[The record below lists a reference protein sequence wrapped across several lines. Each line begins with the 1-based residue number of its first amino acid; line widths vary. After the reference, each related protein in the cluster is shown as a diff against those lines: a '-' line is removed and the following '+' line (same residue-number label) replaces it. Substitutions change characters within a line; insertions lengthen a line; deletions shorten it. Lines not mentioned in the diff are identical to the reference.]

1 MEYRGPQH
9 ADYDNVRAL
18 NSAFLKLL
26 RDPQHSARLL
36 AKLPP
41 ALRERNRRLT
51 VLQCEHLANAPF
63 LLFSFRE
70 HDGAFW
76 EQLLRA
82 THSGDL
88 FADIETDV
96 DATRLVAAGLGYLWQ
111 LARRNAYAARI
122 LCCASLHW
130 CEQLAERP
138 LLDIVSVACCRDLL
152 TLRAESDAY
161 LWHKLLHTA
170 TSSERPVRAAA
181 RISALQ
187 RVLTATPS
195 QRVQQ
200 PARAARLI
208 DRLPLQVAEDIER

>member
-1 MEYRGPQH
+1 MEYRGPQQ

-26 RDPQHSARLL
+26 RDPHHSANLL
-36 AKLPP
+36 RGLPA

-51 VLQCEHLANAPF
+51 ALQCERLASAPF

-76 EQLLRA
+76 QQLLRS
-82 THSGDL
+82 THSRDL
-88 FADIETDV
+88 FGGAETDV
-96 DATRLVAAGLGYLWQ
+96 ELSRLVAAGLGYLWQ

-138 LLDIVSVACCRDLL
+138 LLDIVSAASCRDLL
-152 TLRAESDAY
+152 TLRAPTDAC
-161 LWHKLLHTA
+161 LWHKLLYVA
-170 TSSERPVRAAA
+170 TSSERPVRTAA

-187 RVLTATPS
+187 RVLTTALP
-195 QRVQQ
+195 QRVSQ
-200 PARAARLI
+200 PARAARRI
-208 DRLPLQVAEDIER
+208 DRVPLRVAEDIER